1 VGIFLQL
8 TWWTYGPT
16 IGPSIAIAGEVS
28 ATRLRAKSLAIGF
41 TFNYVFSTVMNVIMP
56 YLFNHDQADLGGKIG
71 WIFTVMGVIAFFVV
85 FLEVPETKARSFQ
98 ELDTMFIERVP
109 TKEFKRYKHV
119 AQSNEKEVG
128 RL

>member
-16 IGPSIAIAGEVS
+16 IGPSVAIAGEVS

-56 YLFNHDQADLGGKIG
+56 YLFNQDQADLGGKIG
-71 WIFTVMGVIAFFVV
+71 WIFAVMGVIALLIV
-85 FLEVPETKARSFQ
+85 FLEVPETKGRSFQ
-98 ELDTMFIERVP
+98 ELDAMFIEQVP
-109 TKEFKRYKHV
+109 TREFKQYRPVVQDIRKAV
-119 AQSNEKEVG
+119 AQS
-128 RL
+128 